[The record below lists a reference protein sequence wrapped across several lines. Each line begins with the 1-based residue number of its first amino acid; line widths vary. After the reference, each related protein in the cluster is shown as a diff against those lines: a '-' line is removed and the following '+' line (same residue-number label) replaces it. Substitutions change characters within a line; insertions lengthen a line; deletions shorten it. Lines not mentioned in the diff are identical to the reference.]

1 MEACPIVHACG
12 FGWCG
17 STVQTVLRADGHSAA
32 GVLRSIYRVFE
43 SAIDFENHA
52 ALRTDRMVLYE
63 KAAFD
68 MRCYRQPFVPFG
80 ILLPR
85 PHRGLKTQAN
95 AEKKRHIR
103 DQK

>member
-1 MEACPIVHACG
+1 MVHACG
-12 FGWCG
+12 FGRWRG
-17 STVQTVLRADGHSAA
+17 LTVQTVLRSDGHSAA
-32 GVLRSIYRVFE
+32 DVLRSIHCVFE

-52 ALRTDRMVLYE
+52 ALRADRVLLHE

-68 MRCYRQPFVPFG
+68 MRGYRQPFVPFG

-85 PHRGLKTQAN
+85 PRRGLKTQAN
-95 AEKKRHIR
+95 AEKKRHTR